1 MTWTISSCCRY
12 CSCEN
17 VQSSQKSKVTA
28 EKESVSDM
36 NNQEMLAK
44 ARKAKTQEEL
54 LAIAQENGVEMDAES
69 AQAYFEQL
77 HQPTGEMSDDEL
89 DAVAGGAC
97 YRGDG
102 RMVTTV
108 GNSCRSWRCKQ
119 HNKKM
124 DSDHRPVCI
133 ECGKM
138 ASCNSCK
145 FCTYEKGLW
154 LCNYEGNRKR

>member
-1 MTWTISSCCRY
+1 M
-12 CSCEN
+12 EL
-17 VQSSQKSKVTA
+17 
-28 EKESVSDM
+28 
-36 NNQEMLAK
+36 NNEILAK
-44 ARKAKTQEEL
+44 AKAAKTPEEL
-54 LAIAQENGVEMDAES
+54 IEIARENDVEMTEES
-69 AQAYFEQL
+69 AKAYVDLL
-77 HQPTGEMSDDEL
+77 HPKTGEMSDDEL
-89 DAVAGGAC
+89 DGVAGGAC

>member
-97 YRGDG
+97 YQGDG

>member
-1 MTWTISSCCRY
+1 M
-12 CSCEN
+12 EL
-17 VQSSQKSKVTA
+17 
-28 EKESVSDM
+28 
-36 NNQEMLAK
+36 NNEILAK
-44 ARKAKTQEEL
+44 AKAAKTPEEL
-54 LAIAQENGVEMDAES
+54 LAIAQENGVDMDAES

-77 HQPTGEMSDDEL
+77 HKPTGEISDDEL
-89 DAVAGGAC
+89 DNVAGGAC

>member
-1 MTWTISSCCRY
+1 M
-12 CSCEN
+12 EL
-17 VQSSQKSKVTA
+17 
-28 EKESVSDM
+28 
-36 NNQEMLAK
+36 NNEIRAK
-44 ARKAKTQEEL
+44 AKAAKTPEEL
-54 LAIAQENGVEMDAES
+54 IEIAKENDVEMTEES
-69 AQAYFEQL
+69 AKAYFDLL
-77 HQPTGEMSDDEL
+77 HPKTGEMSDDEL
-89 DAVAGGAC
+89 DDVAGGAC

>member
-1 MTWTISSCCRY
+1 M
-12 CSCEN
+12 
-17 VQSSQKSKVTA
+17 TA

-77 HQPTGEMSDDEL
+77 HQPTGEVSDDEL
-89 DAVAGGAC
+89 DEVAGGAC

-108 GNSCRSWRCKQ
+108 GNSCRNWRCKQ

>member
-1 MTWTISSCCRY
+1 M
-12 CSCEN
+12 EL
-17 VQSSQKSKVTA
+17 
-28 EKESVSDM
+28 
-36 NNQEMLAK
+36 NNEILAK
-44 ARKAKTQEEL
+44 AKAAKTPEEL
-54 LAIAQENGVEMDAES
+54 IEIARENDVEMTEEGAK
-69 AQAYFEQL
+69 AYFDLL
-77 HQPTGEMSDDEL
+77 HPKTGEISDDEL
-89 DAVAGGAC
+89 DNVAGGAC

-124 DSDHRPVCI
+124 DNDHRPVCI

>member
-1 MTWTISSCCRY
+1 M
-12 CSCEN
+12 
-17 VQSSQKSKVTA
+17 TA

-77 HQPTGEMSDDEL
+77 HQPTGEVSDDEL
-89 DAVAGGAC
+89 DEVAGGAC

-108 GNSCRSWRCKQ
+108 GNSCRSLRCKQ